1 MLTKGIIVKNID
13 DYSSTVR
20 IPIYHKAKL
29 SAGSVLDKDLPVAY
43 YCMPP
48 GTKPEFIEGEVVWV
62 DFELDD
68 RSTPV
73 IVGSLVSKN
82 NKSAS
87 NIRAVSL
94 DVEVNSN
101 LSSSSTSSSSSDMQ
115 PMSTSDIDAAIA
127 ASS

>member
-43 YCMPP
+43 YSMPP
-48 GTKPEFIEGEVVWV
+48 GVKPEFIEGEVVWV

-68 RSTPV
+68 KSTPV
-73 IVGSLVSKN
+73 IVGSLVAKN
-82 NKSAS
+82 NQSAS
-87 NIRAVSL
+87 NIRAISL
-94 DVEVNSN
+94 DVEVNST
-101 LSSSSTSSSSSDMQ
+101 LQSSSTSGALE
-115 PMSTSDIDAAIA
+115 PMSFSDIDAAIA
-127 ASS
+127 ASSN

>member
-13 DYSSTVR
+13 DYSSKVR
-20 IPIYHKAKL
+20 IPVYHKAKL

-48 GTKPEFIEGEVVWV
+48 GTKPEFKEGEVVWV

-68 RSTPV
+68 KSTPV

-87 NIRAVSL
+87 NIKAVSL
-94 DVEVNSN
+94 DVEVNSS
-101 LSSSSTSSSSSDMQ
+101 LSSSTTESNVQ
-115 PMSTSDIDAAIA
+115 PMSPQDIDSAIS